1 MVSNRTYERVGT
13 KIVLAKVVDSSA
25 TTHSYSIQL
34 NVNKNGELGKIL
46 YICLQEITGNE
57 FGPNIKLE
65 VIIFYNKSIIIIKK
79 NNALLFRSKNVCAN
93 FQIFMLNVA
102 HPVN

>member
-1 MVSNRTYERVGT
+1 MLLLIR
-13 KIVLAKVVDSSA
+13 
-25 TTHSYSIQL
+25 IQL

-79 NNALLFRSKNVCAN
+79 KITHYYSGRKMHARISKS
-93 FQIFMLNVA
+93 
-102 HPVN
+102 